1 MTDRRRLHSVP
12 EIASLLNA
20 QIMDLVQELLPAG
33 RREGSEWRCGSIAGE
48 PGQSLGVHLHGS
60 KRGIWRDFAGPPDHQ
75 GDALDLVAQVRFGG
89 NKSEALRW
97 ARAWLGLSEANPA
110 GFGRVQAAKPER
122 PEHAE
127 LDREGK
133 TQKARALWLA
143 GEAIPGTPVE
153 AYLAGRGIELAALGR
168 VPGALRFL
176 PKCWC
181 AEAETQ
187 LPAMVAAITRRGV
200 HVATHRTYLA
210 EERGTWRKA
219 PLRKAKKVL
228 GAYAGGIISLV
239 RGPSGKPLAQ
249 APDDDQVAIAEGIE
263 DALTVAL
270 HEPALRSLACISLS
284 NMAAVE
290 LPPQLADVVLVFDRD
305 GENPQARAA
314 RERAVRAFMEQDRS
328 VREVRPAEGFKDFN
342 AWHQALREREQG
354 KGQAA

>member
-1 MTDRRRLHSVP
+1 MSERRLHSVP
-12 EIASLLNA
+12 EIAELLNA
-20 QIMDLVQELLPAG
+20 QIQALVEELLPAG
-33 RREGSEWRCGSIAGE
+33 RREGHEWRVGSIAGE
-48 PGQSLGVHLHGS
+48 PGQSLGVHLQGTR
-60 KRGIWRDFAGPPDHQ
+60 RGVWRDFAGPPDHQ

-97 ARAWLGLSEANPA
+97 ARAWLGLSGANPA
-110 GFGRVQAAKPER
+110 AFGRVPAARPER
-122 PEHAE
+122 PDHAE

-133 TQKARALWLA
+133 RQKAIALWLQ
-143 GEAIPGTPVE
+143 GQPIEGTPVE
-153 AYLAGRGIELAALGR
+153 AYLAARGIDLAALGR
-168 VPGALRFL
+168 VPRALRFL
-176 PKCWC
+176 PNAWC
-181 AEAETQ
+181 QEAEGQ
-187 LPAMVAAITRRGV
+187 LPAMVAAITRRGH

-270 HEPALRSLACISLS
+270 HEPTLRCLACISLS

-290 LPPQLADVVLVFDRD
+290 LPERLADVVLVFDRD

-314 RERAVRAFMEQDRS
+314 RERAVRTFLEQGRS

-342 AWHQALREREQG
+342 AWHQALRDQG
-354 KGQAA
+354 KGHAA